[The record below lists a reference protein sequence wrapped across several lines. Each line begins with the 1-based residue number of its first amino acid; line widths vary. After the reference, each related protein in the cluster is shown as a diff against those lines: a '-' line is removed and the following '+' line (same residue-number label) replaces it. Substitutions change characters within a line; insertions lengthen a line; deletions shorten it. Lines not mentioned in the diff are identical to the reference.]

1 QDGPNFLQNQYC
13 LGPVRPHPRGRLSM
27 KAPVRYDGT
36 PNLCRGFLTQL
47 EILFENNP
55 GSCVSDKAKVGYL
68 INHLTDKALLWATPL
83 WENKKPIIYD
93 YEGFTSELK
102 RTFDPSRRG
111 WQG

>member
-1 QDGPNFLQNQYC
+1 MQGRRSPSFLETKKKPAVTVVRGP
-13 LGPVRPHPRGRLSM
+13 PSRRL
-27 KAPVRYDGT
+27 
-36 PNLCRGFLTQL
+36 
-47 EILFENNP
+47 NNP